1 MPEPPTVPPAL
12 PVPIPKSYDE
22 KRVNANFWPKLKRV
36 AAMVPGVS
44 DVLALYYY
52 MNSEKA
58 PLKHKI
64 SILATLAYFIMPLD
78 AVPDFIG
85 ALGYVDDVA
94 VAHDVPLALRAQ
106 RRLLARLRQAARAHQ
121 VVVGHDLGADEAL
134 LQVAVDRTRRG
145 SRGRRAADGPCAAFV
160 LADREERDLAQQVV
174 GAADHPLECGFVYT
188 QVRTKCDRVFAVELR
203 DKLPIT
209 WARIKASQ

>member
-1 MPEPPTVPPAL
+1 MPEPPTEPPAL

-52 MNSEKA
+52 MNSGKA

-94 VAHDVPLALRAQ
+94 VALGLIKFIGSETMKPYRDYAKRWLR
-106 RRLLARLRQAARAHQ
+106 
-121 VVVGHDLGADEAL
+121 GEAP
-134 LQVAVDRTRRG
+134 RTPNKEG
-145 SRGRRAADGPCAAFV
+145 Q
-160 LADREERDLAQQVV
+160 EEE
-174 GAADHPLECGFVYT
+174 GEP
-188 QVRTKCDRVFAVELR
+188 RVIIVEPER
-203 DKLPIT
+203 
-209 WARIKASQ
+209 